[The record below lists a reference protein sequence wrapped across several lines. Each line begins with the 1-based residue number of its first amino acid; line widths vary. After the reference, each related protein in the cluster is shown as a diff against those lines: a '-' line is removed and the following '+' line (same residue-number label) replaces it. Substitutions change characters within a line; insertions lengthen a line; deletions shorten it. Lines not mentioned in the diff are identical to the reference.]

1 LSIPKLDFFI
11 KHSSLRRCSL
21 VRFGVTIFAY
31 YVNPNNAH
39 VKNEKFYVSI
49 GHDMVVDLVGRL

>member
-1 LSIPKLDFFI
+1 
-11 KHSSLRRCSL
+11 
-21 VRFGVTIFAY
+21 VTIFAY